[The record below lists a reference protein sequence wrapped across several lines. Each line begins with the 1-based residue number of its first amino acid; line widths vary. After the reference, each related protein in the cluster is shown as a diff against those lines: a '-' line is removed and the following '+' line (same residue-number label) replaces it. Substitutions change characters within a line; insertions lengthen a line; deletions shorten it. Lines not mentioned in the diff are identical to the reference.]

1 MYILRVNI
9 YTCLPHVGIR
19 FKLRNESTTVI
30 AALPRAKRL
39 YRQNCVSY
47 VIMRAII
54 SLFLPLFLSARAGTK
69 ILPAP
74 QQTHTQE
81 ITEYLSAHG
90 LYSERVR
97 RRTRQATL
105 LMFPARC

>member
-1 MYILRVNI
+1 
-9 YTCLPHVGIR
+9 
-19 FKLRNESTTVI
+19 
-30 AALPRAKRL
+30 
-39 YRQNCVSY
+39 
-47 VIMRAII
+47 MRAII